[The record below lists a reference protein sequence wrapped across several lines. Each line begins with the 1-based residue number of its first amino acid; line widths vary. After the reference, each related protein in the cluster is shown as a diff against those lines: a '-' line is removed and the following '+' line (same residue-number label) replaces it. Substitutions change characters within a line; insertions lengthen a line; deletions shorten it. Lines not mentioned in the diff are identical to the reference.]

1 MSVIALTNATIRRS
15 TVFGIFT
22 IVVRLLL
29 AFAFIPSGLV
39 KLLGNRF
46 TVLGPESPIGYFFD
60 ALYQTGVYY
69 RFIGGAQLLAALLL
83 LLPATATLGALVYFA
98 IVLNIF
104 IITISLPFSGTP
116 VITCLMLLGCLW
128 LIWWDF
134 EKWRALIPGLLLPK
148 RLAARI
154 VLSGMIIGALAGTA
168 SFALLAALKISGF
181 ASLGWTGVLTFF
193 TGGAVLGLIGAFHFA
208 HGRHDNHA

>member
-1 MSVIALTNATIRRS
+1 
-15 TVFGIFT
+15 
-22 IVVRLLL
+22 
-29 AFAFIPSGLV
+29 
-39 KLLGNRF
+39 
-46 TVLGPESPIGYFFD
+46 
-60 ALYQTGVYY
+60 
-69 RFIGGAQLLAALLL
+69 
-83 LLPATATLGALVYFA
+83 
-98 IVLNIF
+98 
-104 IITISLPFSGTP
+104 
-116 VITCLMLLGCLW
+116 
-128 LIWWDF
+128 
-134 EKWRALIPGLLLPK
+134 LLLPK